1 MPEKKFFNGL
11 FILSYAR
18 IINKALTIITYMR
31 FLDTIINNLLNI
43 IFPIKCVLCD
53 RSGVD
58 LCMTCLKDAPSAERE
73 NAKWIF
79 PLYDYRHPAIKK
91 SLWFFKYKGKKRLA
105 NIFAEIIYEKIL
117 EELSELSVLDNF
129 IEIILIPIPLSS
141 KRYRERGYNQAELL
155 CEEIVRISKIKH
167 LTSSSLKASQSLN
180 GPEIF
185 SLANNILIKT
195 KETEH
200 QARIKNRNE
209 RLKNI
214 IGSFAI
220 KNTEKNTSLIKNRN
234 IILID
239 DITTTGATLSEAR
252 KVLKQAGARKVIAFT
267 VAH

>member
-1 MPEKKFFNGL
+1 MP
-11 FILSYAR
+11 
-18 IINKALTIITYMR
+18 
-31 FLDTIINNLLNI
+31 FLNTIINSILDTV
-43 IFPIKCVLCD
+43 FPVKCILCGK
-53 RSGVD
+53 SGMD
-58 LCMTCLKDAPSAERE
+58 LCLTCLKDAPAAERE
-73 NAKWIF
+73 SARWIF

-91 SLWFFKYKGKKRLA
+91 SLWLFKYKNKKRLA
-105 NIFAEIIYEKIL
+105 NVFAEIIYEKIL
-117 EELSELSVLDNF
+117 EELSELSVLENF
-129 IEIILIPIPLSS
+129 VEIILIPIPLSP
-141 KRYRERGYNQAELL
+141 KRYRERGYNQTELICKEL
-155 CEEIVRISKIKH
+155 IKINN
-167 LTSSSLKASQSLN
+167 TRDNINLKL
-180 GPEIF
+180 E
-185 SLANNILIKT
+185 NNILIKP

-220 KNTEKNTSLIKNRN
+220 KNSKQNTEKIKTIKNRN